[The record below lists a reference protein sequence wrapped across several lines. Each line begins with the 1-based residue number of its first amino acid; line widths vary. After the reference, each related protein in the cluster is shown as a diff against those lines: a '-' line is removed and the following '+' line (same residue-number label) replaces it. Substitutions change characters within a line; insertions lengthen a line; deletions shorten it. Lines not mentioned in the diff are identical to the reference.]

1 MTLTCTQEYNMK
13 LCLLLV
19 PISKSIQ
26 TREWQCH
33 PHTVTKKL
41 REQELSKYLLICKGI
56 HKRNTLERVRR
67 RWRCVDQMKA
77 GTQLPAALSWSLNL
91 KLGHVL
97 AMLGRRWESCTASVR
112 VRPKSSLIR
121 SQDQENSWFINIVF
135 ITGPHISPVRCTA
148 PPALTCLAC
157 HRSAQLG
164 QALDNSIRR
173 LSTWHSTTL
182 LRTVHHWIR

>member
-1 MTLTCTQEYNMK
+1 MK

-19 PISKSIQ
+19 PISISIQ
-26 TREWQCH
+26 TSEWQCH

-77 GTQLPAALSWSLNL
+77 GTQLPADLSWSLKL
-91 KLGHVL
+91 KQSHVL

-121 SQDQENSWFINIVF
+121 SQDRGQFLIYKYCL
-135 ITGPHISPVRCTA
+135 HHRSPYFSSAVYCTA
-148 PPALTCLAC
+148 CSDLPGMSSECATRP
-157 HRSAQLG
+157 RLG
-164 QALDNSIRR
+164 QLN
-173 LSTWHSTTL
+173 
-182 LRTVHHWIR
+182 